1 MRKTVCVFC
10 GSHLGEDPAF
20 KELAESLGTAI
31 GSHEMD
37 LVFGGGGT
45 GLMGIVSQAALS
57 AGAHVTGVIPE
68 ILYNVERPEAN
79 LSKLIIT
86 PTMAERKR
94 LMGKMA
100 DYFVVLPGG
109 IGTME
114 ETFEVLTSNW
124 LGIFKKPLGFL
135 DFEGYYDDLFRFL
148 GNAQNKGFISKRAS
162 VLWPRSTDPAELLD
176 ILQTTQLPE

>member
-20 KELAESLGTAI
+20 KELAESLGNAI
-31 GSHEMD
+31 GSHGMD
-37 LVFGGGGT
+37 MVFGGGGT

-94 LMGKMA
+94 WPTILWSYPAVSEPWKKHSKFLQA
-100 DYFVVLPGG
+100 
-109 IGTME
+109 IG
-114 ETFEVLTSNW
+114 
-124 LGIFKKPLGFL
+124 
-135 DFEGYYDDLFRFL
+135 
-148 GNAQNKGFISKRAS
+148 
-162 VLWPRSTDPAELLD
+162 
-176 ILQTTQLPE
+176 

>member
-10 GSHLGEDPAF
+10 GARLGDDPAF
-20 KELAESLGTAI
+20 KKLAESLGTAI
-31 GSHEMD
+31 GSQGMD
-37 LVFGGGGT
+37 MVFGGGGT
-45 GLMGIVSQAALS
+45 GLMGIVSQAALHS
-57 AGAHVTGVIPE
+57 GAHVTGSIPE

-94 LMGKMA
+94 LMAKAA

-124 LGIFKKPLGFL
+124 LGLFKKPLGFL
-135 DFEGYYDDLFRFL
+135 DYEGYYNDLFSFL
-148 GNAQNKGFISKRAS
+148 VHAQQKGFISEKAS
-162 VLWPRSTDPAELLD
+162 VLWPRSTDPNELLD
-176 ILQTTQLPE
+176 ILQNTQLP